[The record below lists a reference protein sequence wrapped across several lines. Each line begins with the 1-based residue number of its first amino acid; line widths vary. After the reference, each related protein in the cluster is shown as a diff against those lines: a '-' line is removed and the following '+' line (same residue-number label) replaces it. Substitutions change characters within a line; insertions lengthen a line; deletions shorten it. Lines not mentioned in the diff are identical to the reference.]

1 MNDFRIVFNNYEN
14 NFPTA
19 PIGRILAYDAD
30 ATDMPSYNITYG
42 NNVKLLIL
50 TSELAKLAFFL
61 S

>member
-1 MNDFRIVFNNYEN
+1 MILGLSLTTMKTTS
-14 NFPTA
+14 PQ
-19 PIGRILAYDAD
+19 LAYDAD

-42 NNVKLLIL
+42 NNAKLLIL